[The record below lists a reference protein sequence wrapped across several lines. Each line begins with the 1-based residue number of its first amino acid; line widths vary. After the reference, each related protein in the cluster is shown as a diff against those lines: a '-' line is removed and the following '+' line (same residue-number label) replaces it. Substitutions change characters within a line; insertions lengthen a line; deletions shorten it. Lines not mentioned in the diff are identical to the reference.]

1 MTAALEELRRE
12 VDRFRAWA
20 DTHPVEERSGE
31 WEVHYNGWEEL
42 NEAFIAFV
50 SSASCADWDAETT
63 ETVLYTIARDN
74 EMEWLIEHLAQN
86 PGNLLCLSERALGSD
101 MWEAKWQIAMAL
113 GGLES
118 RRTEAESLLLRFA
131 HDGDEYVRRRAL
143 LALSDLNSSHVQD
156 LVGPAW
162 DTGEEYQRIA
172 VLCALHQVG
181 SPLLKKYANLAEA
194 DGREYL
200 AKYATYIRE
209 HGTLSGFTLQGI
221 PVVDG

>member
-74 EMEWLIEHLAQN
+74 DAGERPAKVPVDRHRAQPQSCKSQYHGKFIERPVN
-86 PGNLLCLSERALGSD
+86 
-101 MWEAKWQIAMAL
+101 
-113 GGLES
+113 
-118 RRTEAESLLLRFA
+118 TEANT
-131 HDGDEYVRRRAL
+131 D
-143 LALSDLNSSHVQD
+143 
-156 LVGPAW
+156 
-162 DTGEEYQRIA
+162 
-172 VLCALHQVG
+172 
-181 SPLLKKYANLAEA
+181 AE
-194 DGREYL
+194 
-200 AKYATYIRE
+200 
-209 HGTLSGFTLQGI
+209 
-221 PVVDG
+221 P